1 MRKSVSS
8 LMLVASMGMAAPA
21 FGQATR
27 TWVSGVG
34 DDVNP
39 CSRTAPCKTFAG
51 AISKTATNGEINV
64 IDPGGFG
71 AITITKSITIDG
83 NGQVASILNAGGVS
97 GVLVN
102 AAPTDVV
109 VLRNLQINGF
119 GTGTNGVRFLKGS
132 ALHMENV
139 RIEGQTTAG
148 IDFEPEGAS
157 RLSVSGGTI
166 TRTVNGVLLKP
177 RGVGTAAATL
187 DGVAIVGNGGGV
199 RAEAGVIA
207 TVRDSVI
214 SGNVNAGVGAVSSTG
229 VSQVTVRD
237 SLLSANNPSAALTS
251 AAIKVNGTAATIN
264 LHGNSIVHNGVGL
277 QAANGGSIRSTG
289 RNHVAGNDV
298 DGVPTVTNA
307 TS

>member
-1 MRKSVSS
+1 M
-8 LMLVASMGMAAPA
+8 
-21 FGQATR
+21 
-27 TWVSGVG
+27 
-34 DDVNP
+34 
-39 CSRTAPCKTFAG
+39 
-51 AISKTATNGEINV
+51 
-64 IDPGGFG
+64 
-71 AITITKSITIDG
+71 
-83 NGQVASILNAGGVS
+83 
-97 GVLVN
+97 
-102 AAPTDVV
+102 
-109 VLRNLQINGF
+109 
-119 GTGTNGVRFLKGS
+119 
-132 ALHMENV
+132 
-139 RIEGQTTAG
+139 
-148 IDFEPEGAS
+148 
-157 RLSVSGGTI
+157 
-166 TRTVNGVLLKP
+166 LLKP

-307 TS
+307 TF